1 MATALAY
8 EQFDGIPDGDC
19 DARIR
24 AFCVCHRGLVW
35 CTSSNASRLTLRRM
49 LDVSP

>member
-8 EQFDGIPDGDC
+8 ERFDSVADDDS

-24 AFCVCHRGLVW
+24 AVCACHRGLVW